1 MNDYGSA
8 YEWKSFSEG
17 MRTIE
22 SENKPGIV
30 VIGKRFSGAC
40 RDFARSIADNKEL
53 ISMSR
58 HFVMILALDD
68 DEPEDEKWLPG
79 VFNNAC
85 VIIRFSRKVL
95 SASPVREC
103 G

>member
-8 YEWKSFSEG
+8 YEWRSFSEG

-79 VFNNAC
+79 GFDNAC
-85 VIIRFSRKVL
+85 VIIRFS
-95 SASPVREC
+95 
-103 G
+103 